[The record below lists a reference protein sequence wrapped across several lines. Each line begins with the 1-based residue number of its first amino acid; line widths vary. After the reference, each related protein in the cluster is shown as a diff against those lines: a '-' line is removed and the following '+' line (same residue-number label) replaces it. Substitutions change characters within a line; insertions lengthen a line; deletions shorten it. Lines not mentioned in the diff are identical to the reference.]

1 MMSGRAFLAALGAFI
16 LIGALITMSS
26 PIHLDGAHDG
36 SGKPVV
42 CGDVYSSSRSTAPN
56 ADQDNEFFRIFN
68 RNTRATDYVSE
79 CRSARTM
86 RQVWTIP
93 VAIVGGALLL
103 GGLLVRPRRH
113 DQLSPYPRK
122 SADQ

>member
-1 MMSGRAFLAALGAFI
+1 MMSVRGFLAFLGAFI
-16 LIGALITMSS
+16 LIGTLITMSS
-26 PIHLDGAHDG
+26 QIRLDGAYDG
-36 SGKPVV
+36 TGKPVV
-42 CGDVYSSSRSTAPN
+42 CGDVYGSNLSTAPN
-56 ADQDNEFFRIFN
+56 ADQDNEFSRIFD
-68 RNTRATDYVSE
+68 RSTRATDYVSE

-93 VAIVGGALLL
+93 LAVVGGALLL

>member
-1 MMSGRAFLAALGAFI
+1 MMSVRAFLALLGAFI
-16 LIGALITMSS
+16 LIGMLITMSS
-26 PIHLDGAHDG
+26 LIQLDGAYDG

-42 CGDVYSSSRSTAPN
+42 CGDVYSSNLSTAPN
-56 ADQDNEFFRIFN
+56 ADQDNEFGRIFN
-68 RNTRATDYVSE
+68 RNTPSTDYVAE
-79 CRSARTM
+79 CRSARTL

-93 VAIVGGALLL
+93 LAVVGGALLL

-113 DQLSPYPRK
+113 DQLSPNPRK